1 VEHSGGDELLDG
13 RRVDTGPLGQVRRAK
28 AANAEAPIGEAP
40 IPPIAKALVGP
51 FRRGYLSRSL
61 SPAIA
66 AWAAARRAT
75 GTRKGEQDT

>member
-1 VEHSGGDELLDG
+1 VEHSGGDELLDR
-13 RRVDTGPLGQVRRAK
+13 RRVDTGPLGKVRRAK
-28 AANAEAPIGEAP
+28 APIGEAP